1 MLYIV
6 RKIYAN
12 FNNNNNNNSDIN
24 NALKLCIGASNHSH
38 EKIENK
44 KIRWLVNTI
53 IT

>member
-12 FNNNNNNNSDIN
+12 FNNNNNNSDNN

-44 KIRWLVNTI
+44 KIR
-53 IT
+53 

>member
-6 RKIYAN
+6 RKIYVN
-12 FNNNNNNNSDIN
+12 FNNNSDNN

-44 KIRWLVNTI
+44 SKHARCDDGRL
-53 IT
+53 

>member
-12 FNNNNNNNSDIN
+12 FNHNNNSDNN

-44 KIRWLVNTI
+44 KIR
-53 IT
+53 

>member
-12 FNNNNNNNSDIN
+12 FNNNNSNDN
-24 NALKLCIGASNHSH
+24 NALKLCIGALNHSH
-38 EKIENK
+38 EKIKNK

>member
-12 FNNNNNNNSDIN
+12 FNNSNDN
-24 NALKLCIGASNHSH
+24 NALKLCIGALNHSH